1 MWSCDEGAIG
11 IPGARHKMPWN
22 ANAIIGQGI
31 CRSWDVLF
39 NRSVQSAFLWDV
51 SPKRDPTD
59 GDSRYELWANRMH
72 KTYFGFSCVDLT
84 CCANISVRNSYRLK
98 SRQRFVGC
106 FAYGVRKETIF
117 VHGAICGKSDMESG
131 PKTNLEGRFS

>member
-1 MWSCDEGAIG
+1 MWSCDEAAIG

-22 ANAIIGQGI
+22 ATAIIGQGI

-51 SPKRDPTD
+51 SLKRVPID
-59 GDSRYELWANRMH
+59 GDSQYALWANRMH
-72 KTYFGFSCVDLT
+72 KPFLGLFYIDLD
-84 CCANISVRNSYRLK
+84 CCAYISVRKGYICK

-106 FAYGVRKETIF
+106 FADGVLEETTF
-117 VHGAICGKSDMESG
+117 
-131 PKTNLEGRFS
+131 